1 VTLQDDCLYS
11 EQETL
16 ARVAEGDQRAF
27 TLIVE
32 QYTAAI
38 YAHVLTYIKN
48 AFRAEE
54 ITQDIF
60 VNVWKHRTD
69 LPGIANFPGYLYVMT
84 RNRAISA
91 FREKIFHPEPEK
103 DELETDGLNPAGAL
117 EFRQFS
123 ETVMRGIASLPPRR
137 KQVFTMSRFEG
148 MSYEE
153 IARRLE
159 ISKSAVNQHIV
170 EALLFLRTF
179 LRNEMTFI
187 TAFLPAAGIL
197 ATYFF

>member
-1 VTLQDDCLYS
+1 MESDCVYNEQDI
-11 EQETL
+11 L
-16 ARVAEGDQRAF
+16 ARVAAGDQRAF
-27 TLIVE
+27 TQVVE
-32 QYTAAI
+32 QYTATI

-60 VNVWKHRTD
+60 VNVWKHRTE
-69 LPGIANFPGYLYVMT
+69 LPGIANFSGYLYVIT
-84 RNRAISA
+84 RNRSISA
-91 FREKIFHPEPEK
+91 FREKIFSPEPEK

-123 ETVMRGIASLPPRR
+123 ETVMRGIALLPPRR
-137 KQVFTMSRFEG
+137 KQVFSMSRFEG

-179 LRNEMTFI
+179 LRNQMVFLI
-187 TAFLPAAGIL
+187 AFFSAAGIL
-197 ATYFF
+197 VK

>member
-1 VTLQDDCLYS
+1 MGSDCEYI
-11 EQETL
+11 EGDIL
-16 ARVAEGDQRAF
+16 ARVAAGDQRAF
-27 TLIVE
+27 TLVVE
-32 QYTAAI
+32 RYSAPV

-60 VNVWKHRTD
+60 VKVWELRSG
-69 LPGIANFPGYLYVMT
+69 LPAIANFSGYLYIMT

-91 FREKIFHPEPEK
+91 FREKIFNPEPEK
-103 DELETDGLNPAGAL
+103 DELETDGLNPAGIL

-123 ETVMRGIASLPPRR
+123 ETVRQGIGLLPPRR
-137 KQVFTMSRFEG
+137 KEVFTLSRFEG
-148 MSYEE
+148 LSYEE
-153 IARRLE
+153 IANRLE

-179 LRNEMTFI
+179 LRNQT
-187 TAFLPAAGIL
+187 LLSIL
-197 ATYFF
+197 LVLLVSF

>member
-1 VTLQDDCLYS
+1 MGNDCDYN
-11 EQETL
+11 EQEIL
-16 ARVAEGDQRAF
+16 GRVAAGDQRAF
-27 TLIVE
+27 TSVVE
-32 QYTAAI
+32 KYSAAI

-48 AFRAEE
+48 AVRSEE

-60 VNVWKHRTD
+60 IKVWEHRTE
-69 LPGIANFPGYLYVMT
+69 LPAIANFSGYLYVMT

-91 FREKIFHPEPEK
+91 LREKIFSPEPEK

-123 ETVMRGIASLPPRR
+123 ETVMRGIALLPPRR
-137 KQVFTMSRFEG
+137 KQVFTLSRFEG
-148 MSYEE
+148 LGYEE
-153 IARRLE
+153 IARKLE

-179 LRNEMTFI
+179 LRNETLVLIACFWML
-187 TAFLPAAGIL
+187 TALAG
-197 ATYFF
+197 